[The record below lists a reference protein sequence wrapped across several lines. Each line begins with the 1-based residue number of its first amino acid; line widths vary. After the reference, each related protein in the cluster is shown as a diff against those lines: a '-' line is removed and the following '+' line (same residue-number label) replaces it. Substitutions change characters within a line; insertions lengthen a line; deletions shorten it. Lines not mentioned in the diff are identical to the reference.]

1 MDAQSLTKIEYASA
15 AGRFAGGGGDRW
27 LVALLLTLG
36 AYVISYVVLRAFIEP
51 AANLAFFVYPGSAA
65 VDECCY
71 YGFWPLYK
79 MDRFLTG
86 RKHNLDRTPFVMPE
100 GDAGL

>member
-15 AGRFAGGGGDRW
+15 GTVRRWRRRRW
-27 LVALLLTLG
+27 LVVLLLTLG

>member
-1 MDAQSLTKIEYASA
+1 MDAEPLPSIEYASGRTVRQRRRMRWSMAFVA
-15 AGRFAGGGGDRW
+15 AVGVYVGSY
-27 LVALLLTLG
+27 LVARTF
-36 AYVISYVVLRAFIEP
+36 VEP
-51 AANLAFFVYPGSAA
+51 AANLAFFVYPGSAT

-79 MDRFLTG
+79 ADRFLTG
-86 RKHNLDRTPFVMPE
+86 RKHNRDRTPFVMPE